1 MTPRADLVVGN
12 ARLWSSGG
20 PIGGADTLAVSGGRV
35 QAVGPRS
42 RLEALV
48 GADTLELDARGATV
62 TPGLADAHVHLT
74 HWARALHE
82 LDLSGASSRAEALE
96 RVRLRIQQ
104 SGGEA
109 AAAPLVGRGWDANAW
124 AEAPDRAS
132 LDLAT
137 GKRPVLLH
145 SRDFHTVWANSAALE
160 RAGIARDTA
169 DPPGGRIERDAAGEP
184 TGILREHASRLCAS
198 LEAEAAGSDL
208 ERLRGAVRRLHAFG
222 VTSVHDFEGAEA
234 QRALRALTRGPEPL
248 LRVLM
253 HLPHA
258 GLEHA
263 RSLGLESGT
272 GDDTFRLG
280 AVKLFAD
287 GTLGSRTAALLEP
300 YDGTADRGMELIS
313 PEELRAT
320 VSLAVKAGL
329 SVAVH
334 AIGDRAVRSAL
345 DALEAVRGRIAS
357 LALPPRLEHVQ
368 LAAQDDL
375 PRFAALGV
383 AASMQPFH
391 CVSDMELARRHWGT
405 RTGRAYAWRSLLD
418 RGALLAFGSDAPVE
432 SPNPAEGLAAAVTRE
447 RPSRPGDAFV
457 PEQRLSLDQALA
469 AYTEG
474 PARLA
479 GWWPSVGSLAA
490 GAAADFV
497 VWNADLHRLP
507 PAELGQAHP
516 LYTVLCGRV
525 VHERGARDRSAER
538 AGSAERRAGALQ
550 GRAAAA
556 LVSGRGSR

>member
-1 MTPRADLVVGN
+1 
-12 ARLWSSGG
+12 
-20 PIGGADTLAVSGGRV
+20 
-35 QAVGPRS
+35 
-42 RLEALV
+42 
-48 GADTLELDARGATV
+48 
-62 TPGLADAHVHLT
+62 
-74 HWARALHE
+74 
-82 LDLSGASSRAEALE
+82 
-96 RVRLRIQQ
+96 
-104 SGGEA
+104 
-109 AAAPLVGRGWDANAW
+109 
-124 AEAPDRAS
+124 
-132 LDLAT
+132 
-137 GKRPVLLH
+137 
-145 SRDFHTVWANSAALE
+145 
-160 RAGIARDTA
+160 
-169 DPPGGRIERDAAGEP
+169 
-184 TGILREHASRLCAS
+184 
-198 LEAEAAGSDL
+198 
-208 ERLRGAVRRLHAFG
+208 
-222 VTSVHDFEGAEA
+222 
-234 QRALRALTRGPEPL
+234 
-248 LRVLM
+248 
-253 HLPHA
+253 
-258 GLEHA
+258 
-263 RSLGLESGT
+263 
-272 GDDTFRLG
+272 
-280 AVKLFAD
+280 
-287 GTLGSRTAALLEP
+287 
-300 YDGTADRGMELIS
+300 MELIS

-490 GAAADFV
+490 GAAADLV